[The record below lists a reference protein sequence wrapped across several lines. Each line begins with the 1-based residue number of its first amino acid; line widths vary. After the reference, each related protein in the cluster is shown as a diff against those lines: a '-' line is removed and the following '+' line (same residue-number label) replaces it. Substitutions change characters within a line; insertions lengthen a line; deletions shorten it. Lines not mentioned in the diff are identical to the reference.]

1 MSEDAQRELPRLR
14 CVFRAGTNMVGD
26 SRPAEEAGVAER
38 PARTIPVVVG
48 FGRRAGADRRIE
60 AGIAAS
66 AASAGAA
73 RDAVAEAVL
82 REEGEEVCRAPMCEG
97 VRGQQRQ
104 SDDGAELP
112 AAPREARALG
122 RRTVNV
128 HSAVGVGVRGTSLLG
143 DDFWG
148 KKGEQRHG
156 PHHGPP

>member
-1 MSEDAQRELPRLR
+1 
-14 CVFRAGTNMVGD
+14 MVGD
-26 SRPAEEAGVAER
+26 GRPAEEAGVAER

-60 AGIAAS
+60 AAAGTAAGIAAS

-82 REEGEEVCRAPMCEG
+82 REEGEEICRAPMCEG

-112 AAPREARALG
+112 REARE
-122 RRTVNV
+122 
-128 HSAVGVGVRGTSLLG
+128 H
-143 DDFWG
+143 
-148 KKGEQRHG
+148 
-156 PHHGPP
+156 